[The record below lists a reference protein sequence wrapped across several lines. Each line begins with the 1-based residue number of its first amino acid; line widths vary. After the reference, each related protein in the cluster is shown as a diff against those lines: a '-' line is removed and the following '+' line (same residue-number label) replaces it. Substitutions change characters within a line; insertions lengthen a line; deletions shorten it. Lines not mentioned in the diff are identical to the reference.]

1 MGALCPRIVQTE
13 PDKKKKKKNN
23 KGELLLQLG
32 QITSYLGY
40 AAR

>member
-13 PDKKKKKKNN
+13 PDKKKKKNN